1 MHLQVCI
8 CRQILSSLEAKAW
21 GDTVREGRW
30 VFLHSAFQVSLWSEK
45 WMPHVSQG
53 CSHRSV
59 LPTSTKACCWGNLSY
74 SYSYSIPP
82 LPKLIKSLISCR
94 TDPPFITRLD
104 PQSESIYRVNCSQH
118 GCTVIYLGRTLLC
131 QTLAFARAPRSTMP
145 ALIWG
150 ASSADQTQTSQLL
163 QRAAT
168 SFKLQIDPHTHHI
181 THQNIRLGEHGHIQR
196 RTL

>member
-1 MHLQVCI
+1 MLRKPV
-8 CRQILSSLEAKAW
+8 IL
-21 GDTVREGRW
+21 
-30 VFLHSAFQVSLWSEK
+30 
-45 WMPHVSQG
+45 
-53 CSHRSV
+53 
-59 LPTSTKACCWGNLSY
+59 
-74 SYSYSIPP
+74 YSIPH
-82 LPKLIKSLISCR
+82 LPEQIKSVISCR

-104 PQSESIYRVNCSQH
+104 PQSESIYPVNFSQH

-168 SFKLQIDPHTHHI
+168 SFALQIDPHTHTI
-181 THQNIRLGEHGHIQR
+181 THYDIRIGEHEHRGEDIKFKYNRKRGFSQKYQNHPCMQ
-196 RTL
+196 TE